1 MKKKKRLL
9 WQLYP
14 SYLLITLIS
23 LLAVSLFASS
33 AFRNFFLERT
43 AADLKSRAHLLEKQV
58 GNYIVPLDGMSV
70 DSICKA
76 AGWQSL
82 TRVTVILPSG
92 RVLGDSEETPENMD
106 NHADRFEV
114 GEALKGNVGNS
125 IRYSTTLRQDMM
137 YVAIPLE
144 KNNEVIAVLRT
155 SIPITSI
162 YDELKSIQIQI
173 GFGYLFI
180 AFFAAGIS
188 LFISKRISRPI
199 EEMKKG
205 AEQFARGDL
214 AYRMPAPD
222 TEEMGNLAEAMNRM
236 AAQLDERIK
245 TALKQRN
252 ELEAVLSSMEEG
264 IIAIDRDEKIISIN
278 QAAARMFKSNPYDLE
293 QRSIQEVIRNSEL
306 QKIVKSVLGS
316 GDHIEGDIMLYQD
329 EESLLNVRTT
339 SFLCENKRV
348 IGILI
353 VLNDVTR
360 LRRLENMRKEFVSN
374 VSHEIKTPLT
384 AIKGFVETLSNGA
397 MDNPDEA
404 KHFLNIIEKHVNRL
418 VAIIEDLM
426 RLSVIEQRDKSEEIK
441 LIKSNIRSVIKTAIQ
456 VCRAKAEAKKIK
468 VGLICHED
476 VSTKIDPP
484 LLEQAVVNLLDNAI
498 KYSEEGGLVQIEA
511 VTTETEVCI
520 SFKDY
525 GIGIPKKHLPRLF
538 ERFYRVDKARS
549 RKLGGTGL
557 GLAIVKHIVQ
567 THGGYVT
574 VESNPGEG
582 SNFVI
587 HLPIVLDLGST
598 S

>member
-33 AFRNFFLERT
+33 AFKQFFLERT
-43 AADLKSRAHLLEKQV
+43 AADLKSRAHLLEKQ
-58 GNYIVPLDGMSV
+58 IERFISPLDEMSI

-76 AGWQSL
+76 VGEQL
-82 TRVTVILPSG
+82 FTRITVILPSG
-92 RVLGDSEETPENMD
+92 KVVGDSEEALENMN

-114 GEALKGNVGNS
+114 AEALLGNVGTS
-125 IRYSTTLRQDMM
+125 TRYSSTLRQDMM
-137 YVAIPLE
+137 YLAIPLE

-162 YDELKSIQIQI
+162 YDELRSIQIQI
-173 GFGYLFI
+173 VFGGLLI
-180 AFFAAGIS
+180 ALFAAGVS

-222 TEEMGNLAEAMNRM
+222 TEEMRGLAEALNQM
-236 AAQLDERIK
+236 AAQLDDRIK
-245 TALKQRN
+245 TAIKQRN

-264 IIAIDRDEKIISIN
+264 VIAIDRNEKIISIN
-278 QAAARMFKSNPYDLE
+278 QAAARMFKSNPSDLE

-306 QKIVKSVLGS
+306 QKIIKKAISS
-316 GDHIEGDIMLYQD
+316 GEHSEGDVVLFQD
-329 EESLLNVRTT
+329 EEIILNVQTTSLLDEGED
-339 SFLCENKRV
+339 F
-348 IGILI
+348 IGILV

-384 AIKGFVETLSNGA
+384 AIKGFVETLSQGA
-397 MDNPDEA
+397 MENPDEA
-404 KHFLNIIEKHVNRL
+404 KRFLNIIEKHVNRL
-418 VAIIEDLM
+418 VSIIEDLM
-426 RLSVIEQRDKSEEIK
+426 HLSVIEQRDKSEGIK
-441 LIKSNIRSVIKTAIQ
+441 LEKGHIRSVIKTAIQ
-456 VCRAKAEAKKIK
+456 VCQAKAESKKIK
-468 VGLICHED
+468 VNLICHED
-476 VSTKIDPP
+476 ISTEIDTQ
-484 LLEQAVVNLLDNAI
+484 LLEQAAVNLLDNAI
-498 KYSEEGGLVQIEA
+498 KYSEEGGLVQIE
-511 VTTETEVCI
+511 VITTDTEVCI

-525 GIGIPKKHLPRLF
+525 GIGIPKEHLPRLF

-574 VESNPGEG
+574 VESEPGEG
-582 SNFVI
+582 SNFII
-587 HLPIVLDLGST
+587 HLPKISGE
-598 S
+598 

>member
-1 MKKKKRLL
+1 MKEKKRLL

-33 AFRNFFLERT
+33 AFKQFFLERT

-58 GNYIVPLDGMSV
+58 GNYIAPLDEMSV
-70 DSICKA
+70 DSICKS
-76 AGWQSL
+76 AGRQSSI
-82 TRVTVILPSG
+82 RITVILPSG
-92 RVLGDSEETPENMD
+92 KVVGDSEEAPENMN
-106 NHADRFEV
+106 NHANRFEV
-114 GEALKGNVGNS
+114 AEALLGNIGTS
-125 IRYSTTLRQDMM
+125 DRYSSTLRQDMM

-162 YDELKSIQIQI
+162 YDELKSIQIKI
-173 GFGYLFI
+173 GFGYLLI
-180 AFFAAGIS
+180 ALFAAGVS

-205 AEQFARGDL
+205 AEQFACGDL

-222 TEEMGNLAEAMNRM
+222 TQEMGGLAEAMNQM
-236 AAQLDERIK
+236 AAHLDDRIK
-245 TALKQRN
+245 TAIKQRN
-252 ELEAVLSSMEEG
+252 ELEAVLSSMKEG
-264 IIAIDRDEKIISIN
+264 VIAIDRDEKIISIN
-278 QAAARMFKSNPYDLE
+278 QAAARMFKSNSSDLE
-293 QRSIQEVIRNSEL
+293 QRSIQEVIRNHEL

-316 GDHIEGDIMLYQD
+316 GDHAEGDIVLYQD
-329 EESLLNVRTT
+329 EESILNIQTT
-339 SFLCENKRV
+339 SFRDEGENF
-348 IGILI
+348 IGII
-353 VLNDVTR
+353 VVLNDVTR

-384 AIKGFVETLSNGA
+384 AIKGFVETLSHGA
-397 MDNPDEA
+397 MENPGEA
-404 KHFLNIIEKHVNRL
+404 KRFLNIIEKHVNRL

-426 RLSVIEQRDKSEEIK
+426 RLSVIEQKDKSKEIK
-441 LIKSNIRSVIKTAIQ
+441 LIKGNIRSVIKTAIQ
-456 VCRAKAEAKKIK
+456 VCQAKAEAKSIK
-468 VGLICHED
+468 VDLICNED
-476 VSTKIDPP
+476 ISAGIDPP
-484 LLEQAVVNLLDNAI
+484 LLEQAAVNLLDNAV
-498 KYSEEGGLVQIEA
+498 KYSDKDGLVQIEA
-511 VTTETEVCI
+511 IITDTEVCI

-525 GIGIPKKHLPRLF
+525 GIGIPKEHLPRLF

-557 GLAIVKHIVQ
+557 GLAIVKHIIQ

-574 VESNPGEG
+574 VESKSGKG

-587 HLPIVLDLGST
+587 HLPKISGG
-598 S
+598 

>member
-33 AFRNFFLERT
+33 AFREFFLERT

-58 GNYIVPLDGMSV
+58 GNYIAPLDEMSV
-70 DSICKA
+70 DSICKS
-76 AGWQSL
+76 AGRQSSI
-82 TRVTVILPSG
+82 RITVILPSG
-92 RVLGDSEETPENMD
+92 KVVGDSEEAPENMN

-114 GEALKGNVGNS
+114 AEALLGNVGTS
-125 IRYSTTLRQDMM
+125 DRHSSTLRQDMM

-155 SIPITSI
+155 SIPVTSI
-162 YDELKSIQIQI
+162 YDELKSIQIKI
-173 GFGYLFI
+173 GFGYLLI
-180 AFFAAGIS
+180 ALFAAGVS

-205 AEQFARGDL
+205 AEQFACGDL

-222 TEEMGNLAEAMNRM
+222 TQEMGGLAEAMNQM
-236 AAQLDERIK
+236 AAHLDDRIK
-245 TALKQRN
+245 TAIKQRN
-252 ELEAVLSSMEEG
+252 ELEAVLSSMKEG
-264 IIAIDRDEKIISIN
+264 VIAIDRDEKIISIN
-278 QAAARMFKSNPYDLE
+278 QAAARMFKSNSSDLE
-293 QRSIQEVIRNSEL
+293 QRSIQEVIRNHEL

-316 GDHIEGDIMLYQD
+316 GDHAEGDIVLYQD
-329 EESLLNVRTT
+329 EESILNIQTT
-339 SFLCENKRV
+339 SLRGEGEDF

-384 AIKGFVETLSNGA
+384 AIKGFVETLSHGA
-397 MDNPDEA
+397 IENPDEA
-404 KHFLNIIEKHVNRL
+404 KRFLNIIEKHVNRL
-418 VAIIEDLM
+418 VSIIEDLM
-426 RLSVIEQRDKSEEIK
+426 HLSVIEQRDKSKGINLEKGHIG
-441 LIKSNIRSVIKTAIQ
+441 SVIKTAIQ
-456 VCRAKAEAKKIK
+456 VCQTKAEAKKIK
-468 VGLICHED
+468 VNLICHED
-476 VSTKIDPP
+476 ISAKIDTQ

-498 KYSEEGGLVQIEA
+498 KYSNEGGLVQVEA
-511 VTTETEVCI
+511 IITDTEVCI
-520 SFKDY
+520 SFKDH
-525 GIGIPKKHLPRLF
+525 GIGIPKEHLPRLF

-574 VESNPGEG
+574 VESKPGKG
-582 SNFVI
+582 SNFII
-587 HLPIVLDLGST
+587 HLPKI
-598 S
+598 

>member
-33 AFRNFFLERT
+33 AFKQFFLERT
-43 AADLKSRAHLLEKQV
+43 AADLKSRAHLLEKQIE
-58 GNYIVPLDGMSV
+58 YFISPLDEMSV

-76 AGWQSL
+76 VGEQSS
-82 TRVTVILPSG
+82 TRITVILPSG
-92 RVLGDSEETPENMD
+92 KVVGDSEEALENMD

-114 GEALKGNVGNS
+114 AEALLGNIGTSN
-125 IRYSTTLRQDMM
+125 RYSSTLRQDMM
-137 YVAIPLE
+137 YLAIPLE

-162 YDELKSIQIQI
+162 YDELRSIQIQI
-173 GFGYLFI
+173 VFGGLLI
-180 AFFAAGIS
+180 AFFAAGVS

-222 TEEMGNLAEAMNRM
+222 TEEMRGLAEALNQM
-236 AAQLDERIK
+236 AAQLDDRIK
-245 TALKQRN
+245 TAIKQRN

-264 IIAIDRDEKIISIN
+264 VIAIDRNEKIISIN
-278 QAAARMFKSNPYDLE
+278 QAAARMFKSNPSDLE

-306 QKIVKSVLGS
+306 QKIIKKAISS
-316 GDHIEGDIMLYQD
+316 GEHSEGDVVLFQD
-329 EESLLNVRTT
+329 EEIILNVQTTSLLDEGED
-339 SFLCENKRV
+339 F
-348 IGILI
+348 IGILV

-384 AIKGFVETLSNGA
+384 AIKGFVETLSQGA
-397 MDNPDEA
+397 MENPDEA
-404 KHFLNIIEKHVNRL
+404 KRFLNIIEKHVNRL
-418 VAIIEDLM
+418 VSIIEDLM
-426 RLSVIEQRDKSEEIK
+426 HLSVIEQRDKSEGIK
-441 LIKSNIRSVIKTAIQ
+441 LEKGHIRSVIKTAIQ
-456 VCRAKAEAKKIK
+456 VCQAKAESKKIK
-468 VGLICHED
+468 VNLICHED
-476 VSTKIDPP
+476 ISTEIDTQ
-484 LLEQAVVNLLDNAI
+484 LLEQAAVNLLDNAI
-498 KYSEEGGLVQIEA
+498 KYSEEGGLVQIE
-511 VTTETEVCI
+511 VITTDTEVCI

-525 GIGIPKKHLPRLF
+525 GIGIPKEHLPRLF

-574 VESNPGEG
+574 VESEPGEG
-582 SNFVI
+582 SNFII
-587 HLPIVLDLGST
+587 HLPKISGE
-598 S
+598 

>member
-23 LLAVSLFASS
+23 LLAVGLFASS
-33 AFRNFFLERT
+33 AFKRFFLERT
-43 AADLKSRAHLLEKQV
+43 VEDLISRAHLLEKQME
-58 GNYIVPLDGMSV
+58 NYIAPLDEMSV

-76 AGWQSL
+76 IGEQSL
-82 TRVTVILPSG
+82 TRITVILPSG
-92 RVLGDSEETPENMD
+92 KVVGDSEEAPENMN

-114 GEALKGNVGNS
+114 AEALLGNVGTS
-125 IRYSTTLRQDMM
+125 TRYSSTLRQDMM
-137 YVAIPLE
+137 YLAIPLE

-155 SIPITSI
+155 SIPVTSI

-173 GFGYLFI
+173 GFGYLLI
-180 AFFAAGIS
+180 ALLAAGVS
-188 LFISKRISRPI
+188 LFVSKRISRPI

-214 AYRMPAPD
+214 AYRMPVPD
-222 TEEMGNLAEAMNRM
+222 TEEMRGLAEAMNQM
-236 AAQLDERIK
+236 AAQLDDRIK
-245 TALKQRN
+245 TAIKQRN

-264 IIAIDRDEKIISIN
+264 VIAIDRDEKIISIN
-278 QAAARMFKSNPYDLE
+278 QAAARMFKSNPSDLE
-293 QRSIQEVIRNSEL
+293 QLSIQEVIRNTEL
-306 QKIVKSVLGS
+306 QKIVKSALGS
-316 GDHIEGDIMLYQD
+316 GDHTEGDIVLYQD
-329 EESLLNVRTT
+329 EESILNVQTA
-339 SFLCENKRV
+339 SLIDENERF

-384 AIKGFVETLSNGA
+384 AIKGFVETLSCGA
-397 MDNPDEA
+397 MENPDEA
-404 KHFLNIIEKHVNRL
+404 KRFLNIIEKHVNRL

-426 RLSVIEQRDKSEEIK
+426 RLSVIEQKDKNEDIK
-441 LIKSNIRSVIKTAIQ
+441 LEKGKIRSVIKTAIQ
-456 VCRAKAEAKKIK
+456 VCQAKAEAKKIK
-468 VGLICHED
+468 VNLICLED
-476 VSTKIDPP
+476 ISAGIDPP
-484 LLEQAVVNLLDNAI
+484 LLEQAAVNLLDNAI
-498 KYSEEGGLVQIEA
+498 KYSEEGGLIQIEA
-511 VTTETEVCI
+511 ITTDTEVCI

-525 GIGIPKKHLPRLF
+525 GIGIPKEHLPRLF

-557 GLAIVKHIVQ
+557 GLAIVKHIIQ
-567 THGGYVT
+567 THGGNVT
-574 VESNPGEG
+574 VESNPGKG

-587 HLPIVLDLGST
+587 HLPKISGE
-598 S
+598 

>member
-33 AFRNFFLERT
+33 AFRQFFLERT
-43 AADLKSRAHLLEKQV
+43 AANLKSRAHLLEKQIE
-58 GNYIVPLDGMSV
+58 YFISPLDEMSV

-76 AGWQSL
+76 VGEQL
-82 TRVTVILPSG
+82 FTRITVILPSG
-92 RVLGDSEETPENMD
+92 KVVGDSEEAPESMD

-114 GEALKGNVGNS
+114 AEALLGNVGTS
-125 IRYSTTLRQDMM
+125 TRYSSTLRQDMM
-137 YVAIPLE
+137 YLAIPLE

-162 YDELKSIQIQI
+162 YDELRSIQIQI
-173 GFGYLFI
+173 VFGGLLI
-180 AFFAAGIS
+180 ALFAAGVS

-222 TEEMGNLAEAMNRM
+222 TEEMRGLAEALNQM
-236 AAQLDERIK
+236 AAQLNDRIK
-245 TALKQRN
+245 TAIKQRN

-264 IIAIDRDEKIISIN
+264 VIAVDLDEIIISIN
-278 QAAARMFKSNPYDLE
+278 QSAASMFKSRSSDLE

-306 QKIVKSVLGS
+306 QKIIKKAISS
-316 GDHIEGDIMLYQD
+316 GEHSEGDVVLFQD
-329 EESLLNVRTT
+329 EEIILNVQTTSLLDEGED
-339 SFLCENKRV
+339 F
-348 IGILI
+348 IGILV

-384 AIKGFVETLSNGA
+384 AIKGFVETLSQGA
-397 MDNPDEA
+397 MENPDEA
-404 KHFLNIIEKHVNRL
+404 KRFLNIIEKHVNRL
-418 VAIIEDLM
+418 VSIIEDLM
-426 RLSVIEQRDKSEEIK
+426 HLSVIEQRDKSEGIK
-441 LIKSNIRSVIKTAIQ
+441 LEKGHIRSVIKTAIQ
-456 VCRAKAEAKKIK
+456 VCQAKAESKKIK
-468 VGLICHED
+468 VNLICHED
-476 VSTKIDPP
+476 ISTKIDTQ
-484 LLEQAVVNLLDNAI
+484 LLEQAAVNLLDNAI
-498 KYSEEGGLVQIEA
+498 KYSEKGGLVQIE
-511 VTTETEVCI
+511 VITTDTEVCI
-520 SFKDY
+520 SFKDH
-525 GIGIPKKHLPRLF
+525 GIGIPKEHLPRLF

-557 GLAIVKHIVQ
+557 GLAIVKHIIQ

-587 HLPIVLDLGST
+587 HLPKA
-598 S
+598 

>member
-33 AFRNFFLERT
+33 AFRQFFLERT
-43 AADLKSRAHLLEKQV
+43 AADLKSRAHLLEKQIE
-58 GNYIVPLDGMSV
+58 YFISPLDEMSV
-70 DSICKA
+70 DFICKA
-76 AGWQSL
+76 VGEQSF
-82 TRVTVILPSG
+82 TRITVILPSG
-92 RVLGDSEETPENMD
+92 KVVGDSEEAPESMD
-106 NHADRFEV
+106 NHADRFEIA
-114 GEALKGNVGNS
+114 EALRGNFGTSN
-125 IRYSTTLRQDMM
+125 RYSSTLRQDMM

-162 YDELKSIQIQI
+162 YDELKSIQIKI
-173 GFGYLFI
+173 GFGYLLI
-180 AFFAAGIS
+180 ALFAAGVS

-205 AEQFARGDL
+205 AEQFACGDL

-222 TEEMGNLAEAMNRM
+222 TQEMGGLAEAMNQM
-236 AAQLDERIK
+236 AAHLDDRIK
-245 TALKQRN
+245 TAIKQRN
-252 ELEAVLSSMEEG
+252 ELEAVLSSMKEG
-264 IIAIDRDEKIISIN
+264 VIAIDRDEKIISIN
-278 QAAARMFKSNPYDLE
+278 QAAARMFKSNSSDLE
-293 QRSIQEVIRNSEL
+293 QRSIQEVIRNHEL

-316 GDHIEGDIMLYQD
+316 GDHAEGDIVLYQD
-329 EESLLNVRTT
+329 EESILNIQTT
-339 SFLCENKRV
+339 SFRDEGENF
-348 IGILI
+348 IGII
-353 VLNDVTR
+353 VVLNDVTR

-384 AIKGFVETLSNGA
+384 AIKGFVETLSHGA
-397 MDNPDEA
+397 MENPGEA
-404 KHFLNIIEKHVNRL
+404 KRFLNIIEKHVNRL

-426 RLSVIEQRDKSEEIK
+426 RLSVIEQKDKSKEIK
-441 LIKSNIRSVIKTAIQ
+441 LIKGNIRSVIKTAIQ
-456 VCRAKAEAKKIK
+456 VCQAKAEAKSIK
-468 VGLICHED
+468 VDLICNED
-476 VSTKIDPP
+476 ISAGIDPP
-484 LLEQAVVNLLDNAI
+484 LLEQAAVNLLDNAV
-498 KYSEEGGLVQIEA
+498 KYSDKDGLVQIEA
-511 VTTETEVCI
+511 IITDTEVCI

-525 GIGIPKKHLPRLF
+525 GIGIPKEHLPRLF

-557 GLAIVKHIVQ
+557 GLAIVKHIIQ

-574 VESNPGEG
+574 VESKSGKG

-587 HLPIVLDLGST
+587 HLPKISGG
-598 S
+598 

>member
-33 AFRNFFLERT
+33 AFRQFFLERT
-43 AADLKSRAHLLEKQV
+43 AADLKSRAHLLEKQIE
-58 GNYIVPLDGMSV
+58 YFISPLDEMSV

-76 AGWQSL
+76 VGEQL
-82 TRVTVILPSG
+82 FTRITVILPSG
-92 RVLGDSEETPENMD
+92 KVVGDSEEAPESMD
-106 NHADRFEV
+106 NHADRFEIA
-114 GEALKGNVGNS
+114 EALRGNFGTS
-125 IRYSTTLRQDMM
+125 TRYSSTLRQDMM

-162 YDELKSIQIQI
+162 YDELRSIQIQI
-173 GFGYLFI
+173 VFGGLLI
-180 AFFAAGIS
+180 ALFAAGVS
-188 LFISKRISRPI
+188 LFISKRISKPI

-222 TEEMGNLAEAMNRM
+222 TEEMRGLAEALNQM
-236 AAQLDERIK
+236 AAQLNDRIK
-245 TALKQRN
+245 TAIKQRN

-264 IIAIDRDEKIISIN
+264 VIAVDLDEIIISIN
-278 QAAARMFKSNPYDLE
+278 QSAASMFKSRSSDLE

-306 QKIVKSVLGS
+306 QKIIKKAISS
-316 GDHIEGDIMLYQD
+316 GEHSEGDVVLFQD
-329 EESLLNVRTT
+329 EEIILNVQTTSLLDEGED
-339 SFLCENKRV
+339 F
-348 IGILI
+348 IGILV

-360 LRRLENMRKEFVSN
+360 LRHLENMRKEFVSN

-384 AIKGFVETLSNGA
+384 AIKGFVETLSRGA
-397 MDNPDEA
+397 MENPGEA
-404 KHFLNIIEKHVNRL
+404 KRFLNIIEKHVNRL

-426 RLSVIEQRDKSEEIK
+426 RLSVIEQKDKSKEIK
-441 LIKSNIRSVIKTAIQ
+441 LIKGNIRSVIKTAIQ
-456 VCRAKAEAKKIK
+456 VCQAKAEAKSIK
-468 VGLICHED
+468 VDLICNED
-476 VSTKIDPP
+476 ISAGIDPP
-484 LLEQAVVNLLDNAI
+484 LLEQAAVNLLDNAV
-498 KYSEEGGLVQIEA
+498 KYSDKDGLVQIEA
-511 VTTETEVCI
+511 IITDTEVCI

-525 GIGIPKKHLPRLF
+525 GIGIPKEHLPRLF

-574 VESNPGEG
+574 VESKPGEG
-582 SNFVI
+582 SNFII
-587 HLPIVLDLGST
+587 HLPKISGG
-598 S
+598 

>member
-33 AFRNFFLERT
+33 AFRQFFLERT
-43 AADLKSRAHLLEKQV
+43 AADLKSRAHLLEKQ
-58 GNYIVPLDGMSV
+58 IEHFISPLDEMSV

-76 AGWQSL
+76 VGEQL
-82 TRVTVILPSG
+82 FTRITVILPSG
-92 RVLGDSEETPENMD
+92 KVVGDSEEAPESMD

-114 GEALKGNVGNS
+114 AEALLGNVGTS
-125 IRYSTTLRQDMM
+125 TRYSSTLRQDMM
-137 YVAIPLE
+137 YLAIPLE

-162 YDELKSIQIQI
+162 YDELRSIQIQI
-173 GFGYLFI
+173 VFGGLLI
-180 AFFAAGIS
+180 ALFAAGVS

-222 TEEMGNLAEAMNRM
+222 TEEMRGLAEALNQM
-236 AAQLDERIK
+236 AAQLNDRIK
-245 TALKQRN
+245 TAIKQRN

-264 IIAIDRDEKIISIN
+264 VIAVDLDEIIISIN
-278 QAAARMFKSNPYDLE
+278 QSAASMFKSRSSDLE

-306 QKIVKSVLGS
+306 QKIIKKAISS
-316 GDHIEGDIMLYQD
+316 GEHSEGDVVLYQD
-329 EESLLNVRTT
+329 EEIILNVQTTSLLDEGED
-339 SFLCENKRV
+339 F
-348 IGILI
+348 IGILV

-384 AIKGFVETLSNGA
+384 AIKGFVETLSQGA
-397 MDNPDEA
+397 MENPDEA
-404 KHFLNIIEKHVNRL
+404 KRFLNIIEKHVNRL
-418 VAIIEDLM
+418 VSIIEDLM
-426 RLSVIEQRDKSEEIK
+426 HLSVIEQRDKTEGIK
-441 LIKSNIRSVIKTAIQ
+441 LEKGHIRSVIKTAIQ
-456 VCRAKAEAKKIK
+456 VCQAKAESKKIK
-468 VGLICHED
+468 VNLICHED
-476 VSTKIDPP
+476 ISTKIDTQ
-484 LLEQAVVNLLDNAI
+484 LLEQATVNLLDNAI
-498 KYSEEGGLVQIEA
+498 KYSEEGGSVLIE
-511 VTTETEVCI
+511 VITTDTEVCI
-520 SFKDY
+520 SFKDH
-525 GIGIPKKHLPRLF
+525 GIGIPKEHLPRLF

-557 GLAIVKHIVQ
+557 GLAIVKHIIQ

-587 HLPIVLDLGST
+587 HLPKA
-598 S
+598 

>member
-33 AFRNFFLERT
+33 AFRQFFLERT
-43 AADLKSRAHLLEKQV
+43 AADLKSRAHLLEKQIE
-58 GNYIVPLDGMSV
+58 YFISPLDEMSV

-76 AGWQSL
+76 VGEQL
-82 TRVTVILPSG
+82 FTRITVILPSG
-92 RVLGDSEETPENMD
+92 KVVGDSEEAPESMD
-106 NHADRFEV
+106 NHADRFEIA
-114 GEALKGNVGNS
+114 EALRGNFGTS
-125 IRYSTTLRQDMM
+125 TRYSSTLRQDMM

-162 YDELKSIQIQI
+162 YDELRSIQIQI
-173 GFGYLFI
+173 VFGGLLI
-180 AFFAAGIS
+180 ALFAAGVS
-188 LFISKRISRPI
+188 LFISKRISKPI

-222 TEEMGNLAEAMNRM
+222 TEEMRGLAEALNQM
-236 AAQLDERIK
+236 AAQLNDRIK
-245 TALKQRN
+245 TAIKQRN

-264 IIAIDRDEKIISIN
+264 VIAVDLDEIIISIN
-278 QAAARMFKSNPYDLE
+278 QSAASMFKSRSSDLE

-306 QKIVKSVLGS
+306 QKIIKKAISS
-316 GDHIEGDIMLYQD
+316 GEHSEGDVVLYQD
-329 EESLLNVRTT
+329 KEIILNVQTTSLLDEG
-339 SFLCENKRV
+339 ENF
-348 IGILI
+348 IGILA
-353 VLNDVTR
+353 VLNDVTQ
-360 LRRLENMRKEFVSN
+360 LRHLENMRKEFVSN

-384 AIKGFVETLSNGA
+384 AIKGFVETLSQGA
-397 MDNPDEA
+397 MENPDEA
-404 KHFLNIIEKHVNRL
+404 KRFLNIIEKHANRL
-418 VAIIEDLM
+418 VALIEDLM
-426 RLSVIEQRDKSEEIK
+426 HLSVIEQKDKSKRIK
-441 LIKSNIRSVIKTAIQ
+441 LKRGNIRSVIKTAIQ
-456 VCRAKAEAKKIK
+456 VCQAKAESKKIK
-468 VGLICHED
+468 VNLICHENI
-476 VSTKIDPP
+476 STKIDTQ

-498 KYSEEGGLVQIEA
+498 KYSEEGGLVQIE
-511 VTTETEVCI
+511 VITTDTEVCI

-525 GIGIPKKHLPRLF
+525 GIGIPKEHFPRLF

-557 GLAIVKHIVQ
+557 GLAIVKHIIQ

-587 HLPIVLDLGST
+587 HLPKFGYT
-598 S
+598 A

>member
-33 AFRNFFLERT
+33 AFRQFFLERT
-43 AADLKSRAHLLEKQV
+43 AANLKSRAHLLEKQIE
-58 GNYIVPLDGMSV
+58 YFISPLDEMSV

-76 AGWQSL
+76 VGEQL
-82 TRVTVILPSG
+82 FTRITVILPSG
-92 RVLGDSEETPENMD
+92 KVVGDSEEAPESMD

-114 GEALKGNVGNS
+114 AEALLGNVGTS
-125 IRYSTTLRQDMM
+125 TRYSSTLRQDMM
-137 YVAIPLE
+137 YLAIPLE

-162 YDELKSIQIQI
+162 YDELRSIQIQI
-173 GFGYLFI
+173 VFGGLLI
-180 AFFAAGIS
+180 ALFAAGVS

-222 TEEMGNLAEAMNRM
+222 TEEMRGLAEALNQM
-236 AAQLDERIK
+236 AAQLNDRIK
-245 TALKQRN
+245 TAIKQRN

-264 IIAIDRDEKIISIN
+264 VIAVDLDEIIISIN
-278 QAAARMFKSNPYDLE
+278 QSAASMFKSRSSDLE

-306 QKIVKSVLGS
+306 QKIIKKAISS
-316 GDHIEGDIMLYQD
+316 GEHSEGDVVLFQD
-329 EESLLNVRTT
+329 EEIILNVQTTSLLDEGED
-339 SFLCENKRV
+339 F
-348 IGILI
+348 IGILV

-360 LRRLENMRKEFVSN
+360 LRHLENMRKEFVSN

-384 AIKGFVETLSNGA
+384 AIKGFVETLSQGA
-397 MDNPDEA
+397 MENPDEA
-404 KHFLNIIEKHVNRL
+404 KRFLNIIEKHVNRL
-418 VAIIEDLM
+418 VSIIEDLM
-426 RLSVIEQRDKSEEIK
+426 HLSVIEQRDKSEGIK
-441 LIKSNIRSVIKTAIQ
+441 LEKGHIRSVIKTAIQ
-456 VCRAKAEAKKIK
+456 VCQAKAESKKIK
-468 VGLICHED
+468 VNLICHED
-476 VSTKIDPP
+476 ISTKIDTQ
-484 LLEQAVVNLLDNAI
+484 LLEQAAVNLLDNAI
-498 KYSEEGGLVQIEA
+498 KYSEKGGLVQIE
-511 VTTETEVCI
+511 VITTDTEVCI
-520 SFKDY
+520 SFKDH
-525 GIGIPKKHLPRLF
+525 GIGIPKEHLPRLF

-557 GLAIVKHIVQ
+557 GLAIVKHIIQ

-587 HLPIVLDLGST
+587 HLPKA
-598 S
+598 

>member
-23 LLAVSLFASS
+23 LMAVSLFASS
-33 AFRNFFLERT
+33 AFKQFFLERT
-43 AADLKSRAHLLEKQV
+43 AADLISRAHLLEKQM
-58 GNYIVPLDGMSV
+58 GNYIAPLDEMSV

-76 AGWQSL
+76 VGEQSL
-82 TRVTVILPSG
+82 TRITVILPSG
-92 RVLGDSEETPENMD
+92 KVVGDSEEAPENMN

-114 GEALKGNVGNS
+114 AEALLGNVGTSN
-125 IRYSTTLRQDMM
+125 RYSSTLRQDMM
-137 YVAIPLE
+137 YLAIPLE

-173 GFGYLFI
+173 GFGYLLI
-180 AFFAAGIS
+180 ALLAAGVS
-188 LFISKRISRPI
+188 LFVSKRISRPI

-214 AYRMPAPD
+214 AYRMPVPD
-222 TEEMGNLAEAMNRM
+222 TEEMRGLAEAMNQM
-236 AAQLDERIK
+236 AAQLDDRIK
-245 TALKQRN
+245 TAIKQRN

-264 IIAIDRDEKIISIN
+264 VIAIDRDEKIISIN
-278 QAAARMFKSNPYDLE
+278 QAAARMFKSNPSDLE
-293 QRSIQEVIRNSEL
+293 QLSIQEVIRNTEL
-306 QKIVKSVLGS
+306 QKIVKSALGS
-316 GDHIEGDIMLYQD
+316 GDHTEGDIVLYQD
-329 EESLLNVRTT
+329 EESILNVQTA
-339 SFLCENKRV
+339 SLIDENERF

-384 AIKGFVETLSNGA
+384 AIKGFVETLSCGA
-397 MDNPDEA
+397 MENPDKA
-404 KHFLNIIEKHVNRL
+404 KRFLNIIEKHVNRL

-426 RLSVIEQRDKSEEIK
+426 RLSVIEQKDKNEDIK
-441 LIKSNIRSVIKTAIQ
+441 LEKGKIRSVIKTAIQ
-456 VCRAKAEAKKIK
+456 VCQAKAEAKKIK
-468 VGLICHED
+468 VNLICPEYI
-476 VSTKIDPP
+476 SAGIDPP
-484 LLEQAVVNLLDNAI
+484 LLEQAAVNLLDNAI
-498 KYSEEGGLVQIEA
+498 KYSEAGGLIQIEA
-511 VTTETEVCI
+511 ITTDTEVCI

-525 GIGIPKKHLPRLF
+525 GIGIPKEHLPRLF

-557 GLAIVKHIVQ
+557 GLAIVKHIIQ
-567 THGGYVT
+567 THGGNVT
-574 VESNPGEG
+574 VESNPGKG

-587 HLPIVLDLGST
+587 HLPKISGE
-598 S
+598 